1 MLEEQLFQII
11 FFSCFFLCLG
21 VFELQSLTEDV
32 MRQTEREKQLQTKF
46 NELQTDLRSLDPTN
60 ELLTN

>member
-1 MLEEQLFQII
+1 
-11 FFSCFFLCLG
+11 
-21 VFELQSLTEDV
+21 

>member
-1 MLEEQLFQII
+1 MLEEQLFQIF